1 MNLKNLKL
9 KPGRFIRFTRPESFV
24 KWWPLQWLAK
34 TKILTLSLRRKKGG
48 AEMNGKKIMAQRNKD
63 CEAHEEHLCYIIS
76 QGFHLSDEQSYM
88 ALITSPK
95 FRCGHCGRQTAS
107 YRNLCIPMDL

>member
-9 KPGRFIRFTRPESFV
+9 KPGRFVRFTRPESLI
-24 KWWPLQWLAK
+24 KWWPFQWLKKQK
-34 TKILTLSLRRKKGG
+34 TLTLSLRQKKGG
-48 AEMNGKKIMAQRNKD
+48 AKMTAKTIISQTHNA

-76 QGFHLSDEQSYM
+76 QGFHLSDEQTYL

-95 FRCGHCGRQTAS
+95 FRCGHCGRQAAS